1 MFKSIQKFFD
11 DNLDHKGGSLLG
23 SQALSLAASAI
34 LFEVA
39 RADFGFDPK
48 EQEKL
53 SALISDKFKLSSD
66 ETAELLSLAEKE
78 ADDSPGLYEFTNLI
92 NQHWTMEERIR
103 LIENMWEIVYVDHRL
118 DDNEQHLMRRVQNL
132 LHVPHRD
139 YIAAKLKHKTL

>member
-11 DNLDHKGGSLLG
+11 DNLDHKDSPSLG
-23 SQALSLAASAI
+23 SQALGLAASAI

-39 RADFGFDPK
+39 RADFEFDPK
-48 EQEKL
+48 EQQKL
-53 SALISDKFKLSSD
+53 SALISDQFKLSSD

-103 LIENMWEIVYVDHRL
+103 LIENMWEIVYVDNRL

-139 YIAAKLKHKTL
+139 YIAAKLKHKTP

>member
-11 DNLDHKGGSLLG
+11 DNLDHKGSSSLG

-39 RADFGFDPK
+39 RADFEFDSN
-48 EQEKL
+48 EQKKL

-103 LIENMWEIVYVDHRL
+103 LIENMWEIVYVDNRL

-139 YIAAKLKHKTL
+139 YIAAKLKHKTP